1 MCARSTV
8 YTISPSPD
16 STLANAARAS
26 GVVKHKYLFVFER
39 FRGTL
44 IYDPEQPLDSA
55 LNLTIEAAS
64 LACRDG
70 QHRSFKRTRHLE
82 AALRQALGSETH
94 PELQLESTRL
104 VAKPLRGFILEGTL
118 RFRGLEHSVRANLGF
133 GTEKKYRLQI
143 DADAAVR
150 LSDFGVAAPS
160 SLLGLIRTLDEV
172 VLHAYL
178 WGTTANGHTTAAQS
192 A

>member
-16 STLANAARAS
+16 STLAIETRTA
-26 GVVKHKYLFVFER
+26 GLVKQKHLFVFER

-44 IYDPEQPLDSA
+44 IYDPDQPLDSA
-55 LNLTIEAAS
+55 LHLTIEPAS
-64 LACRDG
+64 LACRDNG
-70 QHRSFKRTRHLE
+70 RNSNKRTRHLE
-82 AALRQALGSETH
+82 TALREALGSDTH

-104 VAKPLRGFILEGTL
+104 VPKALRGFILEGTL
-118 RFRGLEHSVRANLGF
+118 RFRGLEHAVKANLGF

-150 LSDFGVAAPS
+150 LSDFGVRCPS
-160 SLLGLIRTLDEV
+160 SLFGLIRTEDEV

-178 WGTTANGHTTAAQS
+178 WGVKANGGAGG
-192 A
+192 